1 MNEFSVGQKVM
12 HIREGLSEIV
22 DSKTINDRHFF
33 VVKVCRGGGETIY
46 VPIIGAE
53 NIIRPIMSVEEADNF
68 LKRMKKIDKD
78 FNTNTKQRRDYF
90 KKCLSSGE
98 VFDMLYL
105 YHQYTLYTK
114 YPDGVKLG
122 PTDIDMLEY
131 ATNFVLDELSLTY
144 QTDKNETD
152 AYVQSRLAKL

>member
-1 MNEFSVGQKVM
+1 MNEFSIGQKVM

-22 DSKTINDRHFF
+22 DLKSIGDKQFF

-46 VPIIGAE
+46 VPVVGAR
-53 NIIRPIMSVEEADNF
+53 NIIRPIMSVEEADHF
-68 LKRMKKIDKD
+68 LKKLQKIDKD

-105 YHQYTLYTK
+105 YRQYKLYLK
-114 YPDGVKLG
+114 YPEGVKLG
-122 PTDIDMLEY
+122 PTDVDMLGY
-131 ATNFVLDELSLTY
+131 AENFVLDEFSLTY
-144 QTDKNETD
+144 GVDKNEID
-152 AYVQSRLAKL
+152 AFVQSRIDSI